1 MVKFSISNN
10 YKTKTYNKYKINKF
24 FVYKNYNIIKN
35 NCFDNHNSCKNII
48 KFKVQYENMDKINQI
63 CNNKNKTNT
72 KYNKKSKRSS
82 SYKGVSKNG
91 KKWQVLLNSNRKK
104 FYLGCYY
111 SEKTA
116 AKIYDYATINLKG
129 KNANTNFFYNNDEFE
144 NLKNII
150 KLKSTKIY

>member
-35 NCFDNHNSCKNII
+35 NCFDNHNSCKNI
-48 KFKVQYENMDKINQI
+48 
-63 CNNKNKTNT
+63 NKNKTNT

-129 KNANTNFFYNNDEFE
+129 KNAKTNFFYNNDEFE